1 MKNTWNLAAVAAV
14 LVFAMF
20 TAITC
25 TPFHL
30 LFPQP
35 AENPPITADHTK
47 EVGHGSTVF
56 SLYVTDKDGIVT
68 EYIIHTTRR
77 TVGAAIRE
85 LNLAVYED
93 LPHLGNHPV
102 YFDGIVTDLAKERTY
117 FGFYVNLKSI
127 AASPDELLILT
138 DTIYE
143 LRVEVIQ

>member
-1 MKNTWNLAAVAAV
+1 MKNTWNLAAMAAV
-14 LVFAMF
+14 LIFTVF

-30 LFPQP
+30 LFPHPQ
-35 AENPPITADHTK
+35 EKPPITVTHTK
-47 EVGHGSTVF
+47 EVGQGSTTF
-56 SLYVTDKDGIVT
+56 SLYVTDGDGVTT
-68 EYIIHTTRR
+68 EYIIRTNRR

-85 LNLAVYED
+85 LGLAVYED

-102 YFDGIVTDLAKERTY
+102 VFDGIVTDLFKQRTY
-117 FGFYVNLKSI
+117 WGFYVNLKSI
-127 AASPDELLILT
+127 TASPDEVLILT

>member
-1 MKNTWNLAAVAAV
+1 MKNTWNLAAVVAV
-14 LVFAMF
+14 LVFAVF

-35 AENPPITADHTK
+35 EEKPPITADHIK
-47 EVGHGSTVF
+47 EVGRGNTVF
-56 SLYVTDKDGIVT
+56 SLYVTDGDGIVT
-68 EYIIHTTRR
+68 EYIIRTSRR
-77 TVGAAIRE
+77 TVGAAIRD
-85 LNLAVYED
+85 LGLAVYED

-102 YFDGIVTDLAKERTY
+102 IFDGIVTDLVKQRTY

-143 LRVEVIQ
+143 LRVEVIR